1 MHTTNHN
8 AHQDII
14 RILGSSPNSFDDAVK
29 TAIHQLVSGPH
40 HKNLRFTN
48 FEVVSMQGVIDH
60 DDDHC
65 EVTTFQVVMDVAGN
79 HVGHGHDHD

>member
-14 RILGSSPNSFDDAVK
+14 RILGSSENSFDDAVK
-29 TAIHQLVSGPH
+29 NAIRQIVFGPH

-48 FEVVSMQGVIDH
+48 FEVVSMQGIIEHTDEN
-60 DDDHC
+60 C
-65 EVTTFQVVMDVAGN
+65 EVTVFQVVMDVAGN
-79 HVGHGHDHD
+79 HVHDDHDH